1 MLDIKEIEW
10 AISEL
15 EKSESSFS
23 AYQKLA
29 SLYTIRDKLTGS
41 AADAPAG
48 YALASLVP
56 APQAQSTVLPACG
69 DSEFLQ
75 TLSGKD
81 AIAVCMVMDNLMES
95 LRVIN
100 PRVYDSVLRKLR
112 KIGSP
117 V

>member
-1 MLDIKEIEW
+1 M
-10 AISEL
+10 
-15 EKSESSFS
+15 
-23 AYQKLA
+23 
-29 SLYTIRDKLTGS
+29 YTIRDKLTGA

-48 YALASLVP
+48 YALASS
-56 APQAQSTVLPACG
+56 ASTPQAQISVLPACG

-112 KIGSP
+112 KIEPP

>member
-15 EKSESSFS
+15 EKSESSFP

-41 AADAPAG
+41 AVAAEPAG
-48 YALASLVP
+48 YSLA
-56 APQAQSTVLPACG
+56 AMPQAQTAVLPACG

-75 TLSGKD
+75 ALSGKD
-81 AIAVCMVMDNLMES
+81 AAAVCTVMDGLMES

-112 KIGSP
+112 KIETP